1 MSAERIPIPRD
12 ELGMEVMI
20 GDQNQ
25 SMIGI
30 GRCNAHQSLKQNLI

>member
-25 SMIGI
+25 GTIRIG
-30 GRCNAHQSLKQNLI
+30 